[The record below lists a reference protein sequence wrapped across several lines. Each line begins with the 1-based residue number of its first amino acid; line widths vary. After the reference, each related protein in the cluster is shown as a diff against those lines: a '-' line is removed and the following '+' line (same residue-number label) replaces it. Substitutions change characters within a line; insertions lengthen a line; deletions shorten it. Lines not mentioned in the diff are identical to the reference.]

1 MNLQNIIKAPK
12 TTIAGIIVIVLVCL
26 VAFDKINMQQFA
38 EFIGILGGIGLLVM
52 PDETTKPEQP
62 ADEIRQ

>member
-26 VAFDKINMQQFA
+26 VAFNKIDMQQFA

-62 ADEIRQ
+62 DEQIRQ

>member
-1 MNLQNIIKAPK
+1 MNLQNIINAPK

-26 VAFDKINMQQFA
+26 VAFDKIDMQQFA
-38 EFIGILGGIGLLVM
+38 EFIGIIGGIGLLVM

-62 ADEIRQ
+62 DEQIRQ